1 MEIAQNTEKKKN
13 LTYIAE
19 KILRAH
25 EKGRFEAFIV
35 HGEQRVGKSAYAI
48 KSARDVYREL
58 YKYDE
63 DRAWRAALD
72 CIKFE
77 KKDVFRTIRHY
88 MRSNEILPVLI
99 WDDTG
104 VHGSSYQFFLD
115 SKEVAALKGVFDTVG
130 TGLSGL
136 IMTTPTPGSILKFI
150 RDYHFPEIEISR
162 MDGEWD
168 RKAQPREYYH
178 SKRGWDTRR
187 TREYDLFSCYL
198 PVAVWREYIVRRKD
212 VALKAIDAILNV
224 IDNQTEGA
232 NGEATKIKQAA
243 ELKEMKMRLVNT
255 DSVLPRWEPT

>member
-1 MEIAQNTEKKKN
+1 MEAAPNTEKKKN

-48 KSARDVYREL
+48 KSARDVYLTLNGYSE
-58 YKYDE
+58 DE
-63 DRAWRAALD
+63 AWRAALD

-77 KKDVFRTIRHY
+77 KRDVFKIIQQH

-150 RDYHFPEIEISR
+150 RDYHFPEIEISK
-162 MDGEWD
+162 MDADWD

-178 SKRGWDTRR
+178 SRRGWGTRR

-198 PVAVWREYIVRRKD
+198 PVEVWRQYITRRKD

-224 IDNQTEGA
+224 IENQTKGA
-232 NGEATKIKQAA
+232 KGEATKLKQAA
-243 ELKEMKMRLVNT
+243 ELTEMKTRLINT
-255 DSVLPRWEPT
+255 DPLLPKYEST